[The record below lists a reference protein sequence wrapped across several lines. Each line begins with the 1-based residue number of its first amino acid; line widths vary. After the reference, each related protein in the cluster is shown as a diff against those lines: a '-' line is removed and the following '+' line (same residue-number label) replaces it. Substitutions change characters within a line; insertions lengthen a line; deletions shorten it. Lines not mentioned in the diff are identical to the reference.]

1 MTTGRRRTLIGA
13 YATFALFTVLAG
25 QFWRNLLGW
34 WGFAAVALVVV
45 GGAIAL
51 VVAERP
57 EWRWRRVPKSTI
69 AFLLIA
75 VLSLAWS
82 YYPAETLL

>member
-34 WGFAAVALVVV
+34 WGFAAVALVVI
-45 GGAIAL
+45 GGAVAL
-51 VVAERP
+51 LLAERP
-57 EWRWRRVPKSTI
+57 AWRWRRVPKSTI
-69 AFLLIA
+69 AFLIVGRA
-75 VLSLAWS
+75 ITGTAAFV
-82 YYPAETLL
+82 